1 MQCITRTEVAEDQ
14 YKHARGPMTSRQK
27 QFEVE
32 KTMESSQT
40 EGYSATDIKE
50 DLDEASNVFKKVKE
64 CLKRP
69 KSDSSIAHSQVTL
82 SQTAQGSPLV
92 Y

>member
-1 MQCITRTEVAEDQ
+1 
-14 YKHARGPMTSRQK
+14 MTSRQK